1 MYELS
6 GKLAYMVGF
15 TARGKPIITLEINER
30 QDALE
35 MVDALHGA
43 DVLSIK
49 IGRKTKKRS
58 LDANAYCWTMISKLA
73 EKLNMTK
80 TEIYRSAIKEIGGNS
95 DTACVQDK
103 AVKSL
108 CEGWERNGLGWQ
120 TETFPSKLDG
130 CTNVTLYYGSST
142 YDTEQMCRLINLILQ
157 ECRQQGIETRSA
169 EEIESLLGQWGNQER
184 RTDV

>member
-43 DVLSIK
+43 EVVSIK

-58 LDANAYCWTMISKLA
+58 LDANAYAWVLLSKLA
-73 EKLNMTK
+73 EKLEKSK
-80 TEIYRSAIKEIGGNS
+80 TEIYRDIIKDVGGNC
-95 DTACVQDK
+95 DTVCVQDK
-103 AVKSL
+103 AVQSL

-120 TETFPSKLDG
+120 TETFPSKIEG
-130 CTNVTLYYGSST
+130 CTNVILYYGSST
-142 YDTEQMCRLINLILQ
+142 YDTLEMSHLLGSVIQ
-157 ECRQQGIETRSA
+157 EAQDMGIETLTDSERA
-169 EEIESLLGQWGNQER
+169 LLYDN
-184 RTDV
+184 